1 LVYVLPSWQYIK
13 LGLYQAKKPMAV
25 PPPSSAPKK
34 APAVAPSKPGAKSA
48 APITAG
54 SLDAVKYKHTSE
66 EAESLAADL
75 LPGSIM
81 TELGDANW
89 KTRLA
94 GLDGMMSW
102 LETEI
107 QALDAEVVVRALAK
121 KGWGEK
127 NFQVRFSRQLSNT
140 VDHQSLL
147 GFGEIVRNFS
157 IAY

>member
-1 LVYVLPSWQYIK
+1 MV
-13 LGLYQAKKPMAV
+13 A
-25 PPPSSAPKK
+25 PPPSSAPLKT
-34 APAVAPSKPGAKSA
+34 PAVASSKPGTKSA
-48 APITAG
+48 APVTAG
-54 SLDAVKYKHTSE
+54 SLDTVKYKHTPE

-75 LPGSIM
+75 FPGSIM

-94 GLDGMMSW
+94 GLDEMMTW

-127 NFQVRFSRQLSNT
+127 NFQVRFSLYLSNT
-140 VDHQSLL
+140 VNHQLV
-147 GFGEIVRNFS
+147 F
-157 IAY
+157 

>member
-1 LVYVLPSWQYIK
+1 MV
-13 LGLYQAKKPMAV
+13 A
-25 PPPSSAPKK
+25 PPPSSAPPKT
-34 APAVAPSKPGAKSA
+34 PAVASSKPGTKSA
-48 APITAG
+48 APVTAG
-54 SLDAVKYKHTSE
+54 SLDTVKYKHTPE

-75 LPGSIM
+75 FPGSIM

-94 GLDGMMSW
+94 GLDEMMTW

-127 NFQVRFSRQLSNT
+127 NFQVRFSLYLSNT
-140 VDHQSLL
+140 VNHQLV
-147 GFGEIVRNFS
+147 F
-157 IAY
+157 

>member
-1 LVYVLPSWQYIK
+1 LQYIK
-13 LGLYQAKKPMAV
+13 LGSYQAKKPVA

-34 APAVAPSKPGAKSA
+34 TPVVASSKPGAKSA

-54 SLDAVKYKHTSE
+54 SLDAVRYKHTSE

-75 LPGSIM
+75 FPGSIM
-81 TELGDANW
+81 SELGDANW

-94 GLDGMMSW
+94 GLDGMMTW

-127 NFQVRFSRQLSNT
+127 NFQVRFSRHLSNT
-140 VDHQSLL
+140 VDHQI
-147 GFGEIVRNFS
+147 GFRSRRNCTQS
-157 IAY
+157 